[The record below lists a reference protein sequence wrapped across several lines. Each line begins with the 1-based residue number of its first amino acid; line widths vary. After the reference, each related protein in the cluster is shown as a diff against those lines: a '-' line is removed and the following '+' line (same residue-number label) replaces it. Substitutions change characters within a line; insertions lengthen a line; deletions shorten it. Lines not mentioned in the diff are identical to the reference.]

1 MKSAPIIQLSF
12 AIVSE
17 VFGTTFMKM
26 SDGFTHPVFG
36 LATAAC
42 YVASFVLLTFALK
55 HLSLGMAYGIWG
67 GVGTL
72 LTTLVGIVVWDDP
85 FSIVVGIGMIAV
97 VAGIAL
103 LSKGTQ
109 DRLARTLR
117 GRVFMCPECAAVAA
131 RRRNPDEESESTRA
145 PCRFLKRR
153 RRRNGRLASCASSR
167 RCVALR
173 YRAARSFRVQARQEK
188 ARESESRKLLA
199 VSLIGPNL
207 NRFEI
212 LEIA

>member
-1 MKSAPIIQLSF
+1 MKGNPILILSV

-17 VFGTTFMKM
+17 VLGTTFMKL

-36 LATAAC
+36 LVTAVC
-42 YVASFVLLTFALK
+42 YIMSFVLLTLALK

-109 DRLARTLR
+109 EA
-117 GRVFMCPECAAVAA
+117 EEAAAA
-131 RRRNPDEESESTRA
+131 ES
-145 PCRFLKRR
+145 
-153 RRRNGRLASCASSR
+153 
-167 RCVALR
+167 
-173 YRAARSFRVQARQEK
+173 
-188 ARESESRKLLA
+188 SEA
-199 VSLIGPNL
+199 T
-207 NRFEI
+207 
-212 LEIA
+212 A

>member
-1 MKSAPIIQLSF
+1 MQLSF

-17 VFGTTFMKM
+17 VLGTTFMKM

-36 LATAAC
+36 LFTAAC
-42 YVASFVLLTFALK
+42 YVASFVLLTLALK

-85 FSIVVGIGMIAV
+85 FSVIVGIGMIVV

-109 DRLARTLR
+109 EA
-117 GRVFMCPECAAVAA
+117 EEAAAA
-131 RRRNPDEESESTRA
+131 ES
-145 PCRFLKRR
+145 
-153 RRRNGRLASCASSR
+153 
-167 RCVALR
+167 
-173 YRAARSFRVQARQEK
+173 
-188 ARESESRKLLA
+188 SEA
-199 VSLIGPNL
+199 T
-207 NRFEI
+207 
-212 LEIA
+212 A

>member
-1 MKSAPIIQLSF
+1 MKDASIAQLSF

-17 VFGTTFMKM
+17 VLGTTFMKL

-36 LATAAC
+36 LVTAVC
-42 YVASFVLLTFALK
+42 YITSFVLLTLALK

-109 DRLARTLR
+109 EA
-117 GRVFMCPECAAVAA
+117 EEAAAEAA
-131 RRRNPDEESESTRA
+131 EATA
-145 PCRFLKRR
+145 
-153 RRRNGRLASCASSR
+153 
-167 RCVALR
+167 
-173 YRAARSFRVQARQEK
+173 
-188 ARESESRKLLA
+188 
-199 VSLIGPNL
+199 
-207 NRFEI
+207 
-212 LEIA
+212 